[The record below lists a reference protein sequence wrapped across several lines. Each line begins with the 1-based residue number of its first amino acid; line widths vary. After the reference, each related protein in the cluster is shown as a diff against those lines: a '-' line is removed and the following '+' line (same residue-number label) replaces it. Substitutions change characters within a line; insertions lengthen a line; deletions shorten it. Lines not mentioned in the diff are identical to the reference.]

1 MRRLVIVLLLGC
13 ASASAGVG
21 CSDDAGDLE
30 AFCATARRFATDN
43 PATVFDRYDPA
54 DPASAATLLRD
65 AGERLRTWSEDAPGE
80 IDGDVE
86 AIADAAD
93 ALAEEFESPEAAPD
107 ETLRAQIEAVEAAS
121 PRVLEFTRA
130 ECDVDLE
137 PTSTAPPAT
146 APTSTP

>member
-1 MRRLVIVLLLGC
+1 MRRLIIALLL
-13 ASASAGVG
+13 SYASAGAG
-21 CSDDAGDLE
+21 CSDDGGDLE

-65 AGERLRTWSEDAPGE
+65 AGERLRTWAEDAPGE

-93 ALAEEFESPEAAPD
+93 ALAAEFESPEAAPD
-107 ETLRAQIEAVEAAS
+107 ETLRAQIEEVEAAS
-121 PRVLEFTRA
+121 PRVLEFTRG

-137 PTSTAPPAT
+137 PAATLPPAT